1 MTPEMIA
8 AVGRT
13 LAELPREGWTMQQ
26 ADDYLLGH
34 YGMQLERA
42 NHCRVKGQDD
52 YLLGH
57 YGMQLERANHCRVK
71 GQ

>member
-1 MTPEMIA
+1 VMTPEMIA

-42 NHCRVKGQDD
+42 NHCRVKGQ
-52 YLLGH
+52 
-57 YGMQLERANHCRVK
+57 
-71 GQ
+71 